1 MRTPAAILICS
12 AEVKFLQKDSA
23 ASLKDLGLTAHEIGA
38 YQTSARSRD
47 QQPTALAPAEPPAT
61 ERVATVTLRLAVANN
76 SKFVRGRKRAT
87 ENIER
92 YCLTFYGMKRLET
105 GHYELSIPYRSDA
118 ELDKTVQDLLTEI
131 SQEAD
136 MRNCFVEMDAWE
148 EGTERRW

>member
-1 MRTPAAILICS
+1 MSVSAISEKLHIS
-12 AEVKFLQKDSA
+12 RSTLYSYLRHRGV
-23 ASLKDLGLTAHEIGA
+23 EIGA